1 VSGNFHSLVQGTK
14 VSSNC
19 ASEIWF
25 GRRIVLTEL
34 HIENLGVID
43 TLDLQLSEGLVAL
56 TGETGAGKTMIV
68 EAINLLVGGR
78 ADAGMVRPGAT
89 EARVEGRFVFGEEE
103 VILCR
108 TIPLDGR
115 SRAYVNGRLATV
127 SQLAEHG
134 LDLVDMHGQH
144 AHQSLLGAKAQR
156 EALDSYAKVDLEPL
170 RSARAAVTEIDA
182 ALATL
187 GGDDR
192 MRAREI
198 DLLRFQVNEIIEAAL
213 QGADEDELLSREEDV
228 LADAVNY
235 REALWKAV
243 ASLAEESGATDNLGT
258 AISALSHKEPFAGF
272 VTRLKALQSELEDVS
287 ADIRDEAESIEENPA
302 RLDAVRQRRQLL
314 VDLRRKYGDSL
325 VEVITFGEQSAVRLA
340 ELESFEARAA
350 TLDQE
355 RAAAVRKLEAA
366 QSVVG
371 KARRDGAG
379 PLAQQVQKHLRT
391 LAMAHAVIDVSVGQ
405 DPGDEVVFLLAANPG
420 SPVMPLTKVASG
432 GELARTMLALRLVL
446 SSGPNTLVFD
456 EVDAG
461 IGGEAAVAVAQA
473 LAQLGKR
480 HQVLV
485 VTHLP
490 QVAAAGHAHIQ
501 VSKSVR
507 SGKTFAQAA
516 TLGQEERIA
525 EIARMLSGGVAEATA
540 LEHARELLRD
550 SHKTAGTGSVTPK
563 RSRQ

>member
-1 VSGNFHSLVQGTK
+1 M
-14 VSSNC
+14 
-19 ASEIWF
+19 
-25 GRRIVLTEL
+25 LTEL

-78 ADAGMVRPGAT
+78 ADAGMIRPGAT

-127 SQLAEHG
+127 GQLAEHG

-156 EALDSYAKVDLEPL
+156 EALDAFAKVDLEPL
-170 RSARAAVTEIDA
+170 RNARAAVTEIDA

-198 DLLRFQVNEIIEAAL
+198 DLLRFQVNEILEAAL
-213 QGADEDELLSREEDV
+213 QGADEDEQLSREEDV

-235 REALWKAV
+235 RESLWKAV

-258 AISALSHKEPFAGF
+258 AIAALSHKEPFAGF
-272 VTRLKALQSELEDVS
+272 VTRLKALQGELEDVS
-287 ADIRDEAESIEENPA
+287 ADIRDEAESIEENPL

-325 VEVITFGEQSAVRLA
+325 VEVIKFGEESALRLA

-350 TLDQE
+350 SLDQE
-355 RAAAVRKLEAA
+355 RAVAVRKLEAA

-379 PLAQQVQKHLRT
+379 PLAQQVQKNLRT
-391 LAMAHAVIDVSVGQ
+391 LAMAHAVIDVSVGV

-516 TLGQEERIA
+516 TLSEEERVA

-550 SHKTAGTGSVTPK
+550 SHKTSRASQAAPK

>member
-1 VSGNFHSLVQGTK
+1 
-14 VSSNC
+14 
-19 ASEIWF
+19 
-25 GRRIVLTEL
+25 VLTEL

-78 ADAGMVRPGAT
+78 ADAGMIRPGST
-89 EARVEGRFVFGEEE
+89 EARVEGRFVFGDEE

-127 SQLAEHG
+127 GQLAEHG

-156 EALDSYAKVDLEPL
+156 EALDAYANVDLEPL
-170 RSARAAVTEIDA
+170 RNARAVVTEIDA

-213 QGADEDELLSREEDV
+213 QGADEDEQLSREEDV

-235 REALWKAV
+235 RESLWKAV
-243 ASLAEESGATDNLGT
+243 ASLSEESGATDNLGN
-258 AISALSHKEPFAGF
+258 AVSALSNKEPFAGF
-272 VTRLKALQSELEDVS
+272 VSRLKALQSELEDLS
-287 ADIRDEAESIEENPA
+287 ADIRDEADSIEENPS
-302 RLDAVRQRRQLL
+302 RLDEVRQRRQLL

-325 VEVITFGEQSAVRLA
+325 EEVIAFGDESAVRLA

-355 RAAAVRKLEAA
+355 RAVAVRKLEAA
-366 QSVVG
+366 QAVVG
-371 KARRDGAG
+371 KARRDGAA
-379 PLAQQVQKHLRT
+379 PLAQHVQKNLRT

-473 LAQLGKR
+473 LALLGKR

-507 SGKTFAQAA
+507 SGKTYAQAA
-516 TLGQEERIA
+516 TLGEEERVA

-550 SHKTAGTGSVTPK
+550 SHKSDANSQAAPK
-563 RSRQ
+563 RSRR

>member
-1 VSGNFHSLVQGTK
+1 M
-14 VSSNC
+14 
-19 ASEIWF
+19 
-25 GRRIVLTEL
+25 LTEL

-43 TLDLQLSEGLVAL
+43 TLDLQLSDGLVAL

-89 EARVEGRFVFGEEE
+89 EARVEGRFVLGDEE

-156 EALDSYAKVDLEPL
+156 DALDAYAKVDLEPL
-170 RSARAAVTEIDA
+170 RNARAVVTEIDA
-182 ALATL
+182 VLATL

-198 DLLRFQVNEIIEAAL
+198 DLLRFQVNEIIESAL
-213 QGADEDELLSREEDV
+213 QGADEDEQLSREEDV

-243 ASLAEESGATDNLGT
+243 ASLSEESGATDNLGN
-258 AISALSHKEPFAGF
+258 AVSALSNKEPFAGF
-272 VTRLKALQSELEDVS
+272 VSRLKALQSELEDLS
-287 ADIRDEAESIEENPA
+287 ADIRDEADSIEENPS
-302 RLDAVRQRRQLL
+302 RLDEVRSRRQLL

-325 VEVITFGEQSAVRLA
+325 EEVIAFGEESAARLA

-355 RAAAVRKLEAA
+355 RAVAVRKLEAA
-366 QSVVG
+366 QAVVG
-371 KARRDGAG
+371 KARRDGAE
-379 PLAQQVQKHLRT
+379 PLAQQVQKNLRT

-405 DPGDEVVFLLAANPG
+405 DPGDDVVFLLAANPG

-473 LAQLGKR
+473 LAALGVR

-490 QVAAAGHAHIQ
+490 QVAAAGHTHIQ

-507 SGKTFAQAA
+507 NGKTFAQAA
-516 TLGQEERIA
+516 TLSEDERIA

-550 SHKTAGTGSVTPK
+550 SHKSNTTNQASPK
-563 RSRQ
+563 RARR

>member
-1 VSGNFHSLVQGTK
+1 M
-14 VSSNC
+14 
-19 ASEIWF
+19 
-25 GRRIVLTEL
+25 LTEL

-78 ADAGMVRPGAT
+78 ADAGMIRPGAT
-89 EARVEGRFVFGEEE
+89 EARVEGRFVIGEEE

-127 SQLAEHG
+127 GQLAEHG

-156 EALDSYAKVDLEPL
+156 EALDAFAKVDLEPL
-170 RSARAAVTEIDA
+170 RNARAAVTEIDA

-198 DLLRFQVNEIIEAAL
+198 DLLRFQVNEILEAAL
-213 QGADEDELLSREEDV
+213 QGADEDEQLSREEDV

-235 REALWKAV
+235 RESLWKAV

-258 AISALSHKEPFAGF
+258 AIAALSHKEPFAGF
-272 VTRLKALQSELEDVS
+272 VTRLKALQGELEDVS
-287 ADIRDEAESIEENPA
+287 ADIRDEAESIEENPL

-325 VEVITFGEQSAVRLA
+325 VEVIKFGEESALRLA

-350 TLDQE
+350 SLDQE
-355 RAAAVRKLEAA
+355 RAVAVRKLEAA

-379 PLAQQVQKHLRT
+379 PLAQQVQKNLRT
-391 LAMAHAVIDVSVGQ
+391 LAMAHAVIDVSVGA

-516 TLGQEERIA
+516 TLSEEERVT

-550 SHKTAGTGSVTPK
+550 SHKTGRASQAAPK

>member
-1 VSGNFHSLVQGTK
+1 M
-14 VSSNC
+14 
-19 ASEIWF
+19 
-25 GRRIVLTEL
+25 LTEL

-78 ADAGMVRPGAT
+78 ADAGMVRPGAS

-127 SQLAEHG
+127 GQLAEHG

-170 RSARAAVTEIDA
+170 RNARAAVTEIDA

-198 DLLRFQVNEIIEAAL
+198 DLLRFQVTEIIEAAL

-272 VTRLKALQSELEDVS
+272 VTRLKALQGELEDVS

-302 RLDAVRQRRQLL
+302 RLDVVRQRRQLL

-325 VEVITFGEQSAVRLA
+325 VEVIKFGEESAVRLA

-355 RAAAVRKLEAA
+355 RALAVRKLEAA

-516 TLGQEERIA
+516 TLDQEERIA

-550 SHKTAGTGSVTPK
+550 SHKTAGAGQVAPK

>member
-1 VSGNFHSLVQGTK
+1 M
-14 VSSNC
+14 
-19 ASEIWF
+19 
-25 GRRIVLTEL
+25 LTEL

-127 SQLAEHG
+127 GQLAEHG

-156 EALDSYAKVDLEPL
+156 DALDSYAKVDLEPL

-366 QSVVG
+366 QSVVS

-516 TLGQEERIA
+516 TLSQEERIA

>member
-1 VSGNFHSLVQGTK
+1 M
-14 VSSNC
+14 
-19 ASEIWF
+19 
-25 GRRIVLTEL
+25 LTEL

-89 EARVEGRFVFGEEE
+89 EARVEGRFVFGDEE

-127 SQLAEHG
+127 GQLAEHG

-156 EALDSYAKVDLEPL
+156 EALDAYAKVDLEPL
-170 RSARAAVTEIDA
+170 RNARAVVTEIDA

-213 QGADEDELLSREEDV
+213 QGADEDEQLSREEDV

-243 ASLAEESGATDNLGT
+243 AALSEESGATDNLGN
-258 AISALSHKEPFAGF
+258 AVSALSNKEPFAGF
-272 VTRLKALQSELEDVS
+272 VSRMKALQSELEDIS
-287 ADIRDEAESIEENPA
+287 ADIRDEADSIEENPS
-302 RLDAVRQRRQLL
+302 RLDEVRQRRQLL

-325 VEVITFGEQSAVRLA
+325 EEVIAFGEESAVRLA

-355 RAAAVRKLEAA
+355 RAVAVRKLEAA
-366 QSVVG
+366 QAVVG
-371 KARRDGAG
+371 KARRDGAA
-379 PLAQQVQKHLRT
+379 PLAQQVQKNLRT

-405 DPGDEVVFLLAANPG
+405 DPGDDVVFLLAANPG

-473 LAQLGKR
+473 LALLGKR

-507 SGKTFAQAA
+507 SGKTYAQAA
-516 TLGQEERIA
+516 TLGEEERIA

-550 SHKTAGTGSVTPK
+550 SHKSDANSQASTK
-563 RSRQ
+563 RSRR

>member
-1 VSGNFHSLVQGTK
+1 
-14 VSSNC
+14 
-19 ASEIWF
+19 
-25 GRRIVLTEL
+25 VLTEL

-127 SQLAEHG
+127 GQLAEHG

-156 EALDSYAKVDLEPL
+156 DALDSYAKVDLEPL

-516 TLGQEERIA
+516 TLSQEERIA

>member
-1 VSGNFHSLVQGTK
+1 
-14 VSSNC
+14 
-19 ASEIWF
+19 
-25 GRRIVLTEL
+25 VLTEL

-127 SQLAEHG
+127 GQLAEHG

-198 DLLRFQVNEIIEAAL
+198 DLLRFQANEIIEAAL
-213 QGADEDELLSREEDV
+213 QGVDEDELLSREEDV

-272 VTRLKALQSELEDVS
+272 VTRLKALQGELEDVS

-325 VEVITFGEQSAVRLA
+325 VEVIKFGEESAERLA

-355 RAAAVRKLEAA
+355 REVAVRKLEAA

-371 KARRDGAG
+371 KVRRDGAG

-525 EIARMLSGGVAEATA
+525 EIARMLSGGVAEVTA

-550 SHKTAGTGSVTPK
+550 SHKTAGAGQVAPK

>member
-1 VSGNFHSLVQGTK
+1 M
-14 VSSNC
+14 
-19 ASEIWF
+19 
-25 GRRIVLTEL
+25 LTEL

-43 TLDLQLSEGLVAL
+43 TLDLQLSDGLVAL

-89 EARVEGRFVFGEEE
+89 EARVEGRFVLGDEE

-156 EALDSYAKVDLEPL
+156 DALDAYAKVDLEPL
-170 RSARAAVTEIDA
+170 RNARAVVTEIDA
-182 ALATL
+182 VLATL

-198 DLLRFQVNEIIEAAL
+198 DLLRFQVNEIIESAL
-213 QGADEDELLSREEDV
+213 QGADEDEQLSREEDV

-243 ASLAEESGATDNLGT
+243 ASLSEESGATDNLGN
-258 AISALSHKEPFAGF
+258 AVSALSNKEPFAGF
-272 VTRLKALQSELEDVS
+272 VSRLKALQSELEDLS
-287 ADIRDEAESIEENPA
+287 ADIRDEADSIEENPS
-302 RLDAVRQRRQLL
+302 RLDEVRSRRQLL

-325 VEVITFGEQSAVRLA
+325 EEVIAFGEESAARLA

-355 RAAAVRKLEAA
+355 RAIAVRKLEAA
-366 QSVVG
+366 QAVVG
-371 KARRDGAG
+371 KARRDGAA
-379 PLAQQVQKHLRT
+379 PLAQQVQKNLRT

-405 DPGDEVVFLLAANPG
+405 DPGDDVVFLLAANPG

-473 LAQLGKR
+473 LALLGMR

-490 QVAAAGHAHIQ
+490 QVAAAGHTHIQ

-507 SGKTFAQAA
+507 NGKTFAQAA
-516 TLGQEERIA
+516 TLSEDERIA

-550 SHKTAGTGSVTPK
+550 SHKSNTTNQASTK
-563 RSRQ
+563 RARR

>member
-1 VSGNFHSLVQGTK
+1 
-14 VSSNC
+14 
-19 ASEIWF
+19 
-25 GRRIVLTEL
+25 VLTEL

-78 ADAGMVRPGAT
+78 ADAGMVRPGST
-89 EARVEGRFVFGEEE
+89 EARVEGRFVFGDEE

-127 SQLAEHG
+127 GQLAEHG

-156 EALDSYAKVDLEPL
+156 EALDAYAKVDLEPL
-170 RSARAAVTEIDA
+170 RNARAVVTEIDA

-198 DLLRFQVNEIIEAAL
+198 DLLRFQVTEIIEAAL
-213 QGADEDELLSREEDV
+213 QGADEDEQLSREEDV

-243 ASLAEESGATDNLGT
+243 ASLSEESGATDNLGN
-258 AISALSHKEPFAGF
+258 AVFALSNKEPFAGF
-272 VTRLKALQSELEDVS
+272 VSRLKALQSELEDIS
-287 ADIRDEAESIEENPA
+287 ADIRDEAESIEENPS

-325 VEVITFGEQSAVRLA
+325 EEVIAFGEESAVRLA

-355 RAAAVRKLEAA
+355 RAVAVRKLEAA
-366 QSVVG
+366 QAVVG
-371 KARRDGAG
+371 KARRDGAA
-379 PLAQQVQKHLRT
+379 PLAQQVQKNLRT
-391 LAMAHAVIDVSVGQ
+391 LAMAHAVIDVSVGV
-405 DPGDEVVFLLAANPG
+405 DPGDDVVFLLAANPG

-473 LAQLGKR
+473 LALLGKR

-507 SGKTFAQAA
+507 NGKTYAQAA
-516 TLGQEERIA
+516 TLGEEERIA

-550 SHKTAGTGSVTPK
+550 SHKSDPKSQASPK
-563 RSRQ
+563 RSRR

>member
-1 VSGNFHSLVQGTK
+1 M
-14 VSSNC
+14 
-19 ASEIWF
+19 
-25 GRRIVLTEL
+25 LTEL

-127 SQLAEHG
+127 GQLAEHG

-156 EALDSYAKVDLEPL
+156 DALDSYAKVDLEPL

-355 RAAAVRKLEAA
+355 RAVAVRKLEAA

-371 KARRDGAG
+371 KARRVGAG

-516 TLGQEERIA
+516 TLSQEERIA

>member
-1 VSGNFHSLVQGTK
+1 
-14 VSSNC
+14 
-19 ASEIWF
+19 
-25 GRRIVLTEL
+25 VLTEL

-78 ADAGMVRPGAT
+78 ADAGMIRPGAT

-127 SQLAEHG
+127 GQLAEHG

-156 EALDSYAKVDLEPL
+156 EALDAFAKVDLEPL
-170 RSARAAVTEIDA
+170 RKARATVTEIDA

-198 DLLRFQVNEIIEAAL
+198 DLLRFQVNEILEAAL
-213 QGADEDELLSREEDV
+213 QGADEDEQLSREEDV

-235 REALWKAV
+235 RESLWKAV
-243 ASLAEESGATDNLGT
+243 ASLAEETGATDNLGT
-258 AISALSHKEPFAGF
+258 AIAALSHKEPFAGF
-272 VTRLKALQSELEDVS
+272 VTRLKALQGELEDVS
-287 ADIRDEAESIEENPA
+287 ADIRDEAESIEENPS

-325 VEVITFGEQSAVRLA
+325 VEVIKFGEESALRLA

-350 TLDQE
+350 SLDQE
-355 RAAAVRKLEAA
+355 RAVAVRKLEAA

-379 PLAQQVQKHLRT
+379 PLAQQVQKNLRT
-391 LAMAHAVIDVSVGQ
+391 LAMAHAVIDVSVGT

-516 TLGQEERIA
+516 TLSEEERVA

-550 SHKTAGTGSVTPK
+550 SHKTGRASQAAPK

>member
-1 VSGNFHSLVQGTK
+1 
-14 VSSNC
+14 
-19 ASEIWF
+19 
-25 GRRIVLTEL
+25 VLTEL

-43 TLDLQLSEGLVAL
+43 TLDLQLSDGLVAL

-78 ADAGMVRPGAT
+78 ADAGMVRPGAS

-127 SQLAEHG
+127 GQLAEHG

-170 RSARAAVTEIDA
+170 RNARAAVTEIDA

-198 DLLRFQVNEIIEAAL
+198 DLLRFQVTEIIEAAL

-272 VTRLKALQSELEDVS
+272 VTRLKALQGELEDVS

-325 VEVITFGEQSAVRLA
+325 VEVIKFGEESAVRLA

-355 RAAAVRKLEAA
+355 RALAVRKLEAA

-432 GELARTMLALRLVL
+432 GELARTVLELRLVL

-473 LAQLGKR
+473 LSQLGKR

-516 TLGQEERIA
+516 TLDLEERIA

-550 SHKTAGTGSVTPK
+550 SHKTAGAGQVAPK

>member
-1 VSGNFHSLVQGTK
+1 M
-14 VSSNC
+14 
-19 ASEIWF
+19 
-25 GRRIVLTEL
+25 LTEL

-43 TLDLQLSEGLVAL
+43 TLDLQLSNGLVAL

-89 EARVEGRFVFGEEE
+89 EARVEGRFVFGDEE

-127 SQLAEHG
+127 GQLAEHG

-156 EALDSYAKVDLEPL
+156 EALDAYAKVDLEPL
-170 RSARAAVTEIDA
+170 RNARAAVTEIDA

-213 QGADEDELLSREEDV
+213 QGADEDEQLSREEDV

-243 ASLAEESGATDNLGT
+243 ASLSEESGATDNLGS
-258 AISALSHKEPFAGF
+258 AVSALSNKEPFAGF
-272 VTRLKALQSELEDVS
+272 VSRLKALQSELEDIS
-287 ADIRDEAESIEENPA
+287 ADIRDEADSIEENPS
-302 RLDAVRQRRQLL
+302 RLDEVRQRRQLL

-325 VEVITFGEQSAVRLA
+325 QEVIAYGDESAARLA

-355 RAAAVRKLEAA
+355 RVAAVRKLEAA
-366 QSVVG
+366 QAVVG
-371 KARRDGAG
+371 KARRDGAA
-379 PLAQQVQKHLRT
+379 PLAQEVQKNLRT
-391 LAMAHAVIDVSVGQ
+391 LAMVHAVIDVSVGQ
-405 DPGDEVVFLLAANPG
+405 DPGDDVVFLLAANPG

-446 SSGPNTLVFD
+446 STGPNTLVFD

-473 LAQLGKR
+473 LALLGKR

-490 QVAAAGHAHIQ
+490 QVAAASHAHIQ

-507 SGKTFAQAA
+507 NGKTYAQAA
-516 TLGQEERIA
+516 MLGEEERVA

-550 SHKTAGTGSVTPK
+550 SHKSDASSQTAPK
-563 RSRQ
+563 RSRR

>member
-1 VSGNFHSLVQGTK
+1 M
-14 VSSNC
+14 
-19 ASEIWF
+19 
-25 GRRIVLTEL
+25 LTEL
-34 HIENLGVID
+34 HIENLGVIE
-43 TLDLQLSEGLVAL
+43 TLDIQLGHGLMTL

-78 ADAGMVRPGAT
+78 ADAGMVRPGAN
-89 EARVEGRFVFGEEE
+89 EARVEGRFVVGDDE

-127 SQLAEHG
+127 AQLAEYG
-134 LDLVDMHGQH
+134 SDLVDMHGQH

-156 EALDSYAKVDLEPL
+156 EALDVYAGVDLEPL
-170 RSARAAVTEIDA
+170 RAARAAVTEIDA

-198 DLLRFQVNEIIEAAL
+198 DLLRFQVNEIRDAAID
-213 QGADEDELLSREEDV
+213 GPGEDEDLSREEDV

-235 REALWKAV
+235 REALWRAI
-243 ASLAEESGATDNLGT
+243 AGLAEESGASDSLGT
-258 AISALSHKEPFAGF
+258 AISALQNKEPFAEF
-272 VTRLKALQSELEDVS
+272 VIRMKALQGELDDLS
-287 ADIRDEAESIEENPA
+287 ADIRDAAESIEENPA
-302 RLDAVRQRRQLL
+302 RLDEVRQRRQLL

-325 VEVITFGEQSAVRLA
+325 VDVIAFGNESAIRLA

-350 TLDQE
+350 TLDAD
-355 RAAAVRKLEAA
+355 RLAAVRALEKA
-366 QSVVG
+366 QAVVG
-371 KARRDGAG
+371 KARRDGSA
-379 PLAQQVQKHLRT
+379 PLAEKVQKNLRT
-391 LAMAHAVIDVSVGQ
+391 LAMAHAVIEVLVGQ
-405 DPGDEVVFLLAANPG
+405 DPGDDVVFLLAANPG
-420 SPVMPLTKVASG
+420 SPVLPLTKVASG

-446 SSGPNTLVFD
+446 SSGPETLVFD

-473 LAQLGKR
+473 LAELGKR

-490 QVAAAGHAHIQ
+490 QVAAVAQNHIQ

-507 SGKTFAQAA
+507 EGKTFAQASV
-516 TLGQEERIA
+516 LGDNERVS

-550 SHKTAGTGSVTPK
+550 SQKPVPSKAVADK
-563 RSRQ
+563 RSRR

>member
-1 VSGNFHSLVQGTK
+1 M
-14 VSSNC
+14 
-19 ASEIWF
+19 
-25 GRRIVLTEL
+25 LTEL

-127 SQLAEHG
+127 GQLAEHG

-156 EALDSYAKVDLEPL
+156 DALDSYAKVDLEPL

-355 RAAAVRKLEAA
+355 RAVAVRKLEAA

-516 TLGQEERIA
+516 TLSQEERIA

>member
-1 VSGNFHSLVQGTK
+1 
-14 VSSNC
+14 
-19 ASEIWF
+19 
-25 GRRIVLTEL
+25 VLTEL

-43 TLDLQLSEGLVAL
+43 TLDLQLSAGLVAL

-89 EARVEGRFVFGEEE
+89 EARVEGRFVFGDEE

-127 SQLAEHG
+127 GQLAEHG

-156 EALDSYAKVDLEPL
+156 EALDAYAKVDLEPL
-170 RSARAAVTEIDA
+170 RNARAVVTEIDA

-213 QGADEDELLSREEDV
+213 QGADEDEQLSREEDV

-243 ASLAEESGATDNLGT
+243 ASLSEESGATDHVGN
-258 AISALSHKEPFAGF
+258 AVSALSNKEPFTGF
-272 VTRLKALQSELEDVS
+272 VSRLKALQSELEDLS
-287 ADIRDEAESIEENPA
+287 ADIRDEADSIEENPS
-302 RLDAVRQRRQLL
+302 RLDEVRQRRQLL

-325 VEVITFGEQSAVRLA
+325 EEVIAFGEESAVRLA

-355 RAAAVRKLEAA
+355 RAVAVRKLEAA
-366 QSVVG
+366 QAVVG
-371 KARRDGAG
+371 KARRDGAA
-379 PLAQQVQKHLRT
+379 PLAQQVQKNLRT

-405 DPGDEVVFLLAANPG
+405 DPGDDVVFLLAANPG

-473 LAQLGKR
+473 LALLGKR

-507 SGKTFAQAA
+507 SGKTYAQAS
-516 TLGQEERIA
+516 TLGEEERIA

-550 SHKTAGTGSVTPK
+550 SHKSDANSQAAPK
-563 RSRQ
+563 RSRR

>member
-1 VSGNFHSLVQGTK
+1 M
-14 VSSNC
+14 
-19 ASEIWF
+19 
-25 GRRIVLTEL
+25 LTEL

-78 ADAGMVRPGAT
+78 ADAGMVRPGAS

-127 SQLAEHG
+127 GQLAEHG

-170 RSARAAVTEIDA
+170 RNARAAVTEIDA

-198 DLLRFQVNEIIEAAL
+198 DLLRFQVTEIIEAAL

-272 VTRLKALQSELEDVS
+272 VTRLKALQGELEDVS

-325 VEVITFGEQSAVRLA
+325 VEVIKFSEESAVRLA

-355 RAAAVRKLEAA
+355 RALAVRKLEAA

-516 TLGQEERIA
+516 TLDQEERIA

-550 SHKTAGTGSVTPK
+550 SHKTAGAGQVAPK

>member
-1 VSGNFHSLVQGTK
+1 
-14 VSSNC
+14 
-19 ASEIWF
+19 
-25 GRRIVLTEL
+25 VLTEL

-89 EARVEGRFVFGEEE
+89 EARVEGRFVFGDEE

-127 SQLAEHG
+127 GQLAEHG

-156 EALDSYAKVDLEPL
+156 EALDAYAKVDLEPL
-170 RSARAAVTEIDA
+170 RNARAVVTEIDA

-213 QGADEDELLSREEDV
+213 QGADEDEQLSREEDV

-235 REALWKAV
+235 REALWRAV
-243 ASLAEESGATDNLGT
+243 AALSEESGATDKLGN
-258 AISALSHKEPFAGF
+258 AVSALSNKEPFAGF
-272 VTRLKALQSELEDVS
+272 VSRLKALQSELEDLS
-287 ADIRDEAESIEENPA
+287 ADIRDEADSIEENPS
-302 RLDAVRQRRQLL
+302 RLDEVRQRRQLL

-325 VEVITFGEQSAVRLA
+325 EEVIAFGDESAVRLA

-355 RAAAVRKLEAA
+355 RAVAVRKLEAA
-366 QSVVG
+366 QAVVG
-371 KARRDGAG
+371 KARRDGAA
-379 PLAQQVQKHLRT
+379 PLAQQVQKNLRT
-391 LAMAHAVIDVSVGQ
+391 LAMVHAVIDVSVGQ
-405 DPGDEVVFLLAANPG
+405 DPGDDVVFLLAANPG

-473 LAQLGKR
+473 LALLGKR

-507 SGKTFAQAA
+507 NGKTYAQAA
-516 TLGQEERIA
+516 TLGEEERIA

-550 SHKTAGTGSVTPK
+550 SHKSDASSQASPK
-563 RSRQ
+563 RSRR

>member
-1 VSGNFHSLVQGTK
+1 M
-14 VSSNC
+14 
-19 ASEIWF
+19 
-25 GRRIVLTEL
+25 LTEL

-89 EARVEGRFVFGEEE
+89 EARVEGRFVFGDEE

-127 SQLAEHG
+127 GQLAEHG

-170 RSARAAVTEIDA
+170 RNARAVVTEIDA

-198 DLLRFQVNEIIEAAL
+198 DLLRFQVNEIIEAGL
-213 QGADEDELLSREEDV
+213 QGADEDEQLSREEDV

-243 ASLAEESGATDNLGT
+243 ASLAEESGASDNLGN
-258 AISALSHKEPFAGF
+258 AVSALSNKEPFAGF
-272 VTRLKALQSELEDVS
+272 VSRLKALQSELEDLS
-287 ADIRDEAESIEENPA
+287 ADIRDEADSIEENPS
-302 RLDAVRQRRQLL
+302 RLDEVRQRRQLL

-325 VEVITFGEQSAVRLA
+325 QEVIAFGDESAVRLA
-340 ELESFEARAA
+340 ELESFEVRAA

-355 RAAAVRKLEAA
+355 RAVAVRKLEAA
-366 QSVVG
+366 QAVVG
-371 KARRDGAG
+371 KARREGAA
-379 PLAQQVQKHLRT
+379 PLAQQVQKNLRT
-391 LAMAHAVIDVSVGQ
+391 LAMARAVIDVSVGQ
-405 DPGDEVVFLLAANPG
+405 DPGDDVVFLLAANPG

-473 LAQLGKR
+473 LALLGKR

-507 SGKTFAQAA
+507 SGKTYAQAA
-516 TLGQEERIA
+516 TLGEEERIA

-550 SHKTAGTGSVTPK
+550 SHKSDANSQASSK
-563 RSRQ
+563 RSRR

>member
-1 VSGNFHSLVQGTK
+1 M
-14 VSSNC
+14 
-19 ASEIWF
+19 
-25 GRRIVLTEL
+25 LTEL

-43 TLDLQLSEGLVAL
+43 TLDLQLSDGLVAL

-89 EARVEGRFVFGEEE
+89 EARVEGRFVLGDEE

-156 EALDSYAKVDLEPL
+156 DALDAYAKVDLEPL
-170 RSARAAVTEIDA
+170 RNARAVVTEIDA
-182 ALATL
+182 VLATL

-198 DLLRFQVNEIIEAAL
+198 DLLRFQVNEIIESAL
-213 QGADEDELLSREEDV
+213 QGADEDEQLSREEDV

-243 ASLAEESGATDNLGT
+243 ASLSEESGATDNLGN
-258 AISALSHKEPFAGF
+258 AVSALSNKEPFAGF
-272 VTRLKALQSELEDVS
+272 VSRLKALQSELEDLS
-287 ADIRDEAESIEENPA
+287 ADIRDEADSIEENPS
-302 RLDAVRQRRQLL
+302 RLDEVRSRRQLL

-325 VEVITFGEQSAVRLA
+325 EEVIAFGEESAARLA

-355 RAAAVRKLEAA
+355 RAVAVRELEAA
-366 QSVVG
+366 QAVVG
-371 KARRDGAG
+371 KARRDGAA
-379 PLAQQVQKHLRT
+379 PLAQQVQKNLRT

-405 DPGDEVVFLLAANPG
+405 DPGDDVVFLLAANPG

-473 LAQLGKR
+473 LAALGVR

-490 QVAAAGHAHIQ
+490 QVAAAGHTHIQ

-507 SGKTFAQAA
+507 NGKTFAQAT
-516 TLGQEERIA
+516 TLSEDERIA

-550 SHKTAGTGSVTPK
+550 SHKSNTTNQASPK
-563 RSRQ
+563 RARR

>member
-1 VSGNFHSLVQGTK
+1 M
-14 VSSNC
+14 
-19 ASEIWF
+19 
-25 GRRIVLTEL
+25 LTEL

-78 ADAGMVRPGAT
+78 ADAGMVRPGAS

-127 SQLAEHG
+127 GQLAEHG

-170 RSARAAVTEIDA
+170 RNARAAVTEIDA

-198 DLLRFQVNEIIEAAL
+198 DLLRFQVTEIIEAAL

-272 VTRLKALQSELEDVS
+272 VTRLKALQGELEDVS

-325 VEVITFGEQSAVRLA
+325 VEVIKFGEESAVRLA

-355 RAAAVRKLEAA
+355 RALAVRKLEAA

-516 TLGQEERIA
+516 TLDQEERVA

-550 SHKTAGTGSVTPK
+550 SHKTAGAGQVAPK

>member
-1 VSGNFHSLVQGTK
+1 M
-14 VSSNC
+14 
-19 ASEIWF
+19 
-25 GRRIVLTEL
+25 LTEL

-89 EARVEGRFVFGEEE
+89 EARVEGRFVFGDEE

-127 SQLAEHG
+127 GQLAEHG

-156 EALDSYAKVDLEPL
+156 EALDAYAKVDLEPL
-170 RSARAAVTEIDA
+170 RNARAVVTEIDA

-213 QGADEDELLSREEDV
+213 QGADEDEQLSREEDV

-243 ASLAEESGATDNLGT
+243 ASLSEESGATDNLGN
-258 AISALSHKEPFAGF
+258 AVSALSNKEPFAGF
-272 VTRLKALQSELEDVS
+272 VSRLKALQSELEDLS
-287 ADIRDEAESIEENPA
+287 ADIRDEADSIEENPS
-302 RLDAVRQRRQLL
+302 RLDEVRQRRQLL

-325 VEVITFGEQSAVRLA
+325 EEVIGFGEESAVRLA

-355 RAAAVRKLEAA
+355 RAVAVRKLEAA
-366 QSVVG
+366 QAVVG
-371 KARRDGAG
+371 KARREGAA
-379 PLAQQVQKHLRT
+379 PLAQQVQKNLRT

-405 DPGDEVVFLLAANPG
+405 DPGDDVVFLLAANPG

-473 LAQLGKR
+473 LALLGKR

-507 SGKTFAQAA
+507 DGKTYAQAA
-516 TLGQEERIA
+516 TLGEEERIA

-550 SHKTAGTGSVTPK
+550 SHKSDANSQASPK
-563 RSRQ
+563 RSRR

>member
-1 VSGNFHSLVQGTK
+1 
-14 VSSNC
+14 
-19 ASEIWF
+19 
-25 GRRIVLTEL
+25 VLTEL

-78 ADAGMVRPGAT
+78 ADAGMVRPGST
-89 EARVEGRFVFGEEE
+89 EARVEGRFVFGDEE

-127 SQLAEHG
+127 GQLAEHG

-156 EALDSYAKVDLEPL
+156 EALDAYAKVDLEPL
-170 RSARAAVTEIDA
+170 RNARAVVTEIDA

-213 QGADEDELLSREEDV
+213 QGADEDEQLSRDEDV

-235 REALWKAV
+235 RESLWKAV
-243 ASLAEESGATDNLGT
+243 ASLSEESGATDNLGN
-258 AISALSHKEPFAGF
+258 AVSALSNKEPFAGF
-272 VTRLKALQSELEDVS
+272 VSRLKALQSELEDLS
-287 ADIRDEAESIEENPA
+287 ADIRDEADSIEENPS
-302 RLDAVRQRRQLL
+302 RLDEVRQRRQLL

-325 VEVITFGEQSAVRLA
+325 EEVIAFGEESAVRLA

-355 RAAAVRKLEAA
+355 RAVAVRKLEAA
-366 QSVVG
+366 QAVVG
-371 KARRDGAG
+371 KARRDGAA
-379 PLAQQVQKHLRT
+379 PLAQHVQKNLRT

-473 LAQLGKR
+473 LALLGKR

-507 SGKTFAQAA
+507 SGKTYAQAA
-516 TLGQEERIA
+516 TLGEEERVA

-550 SHKTAGTGSVTPK
+550 SHKSDANSQAAPK
-563 RSRQ
+563 RSRR

>member
-1 VSGNFHSLVQGTK
+1 
-14 VSSNC
+14 
-19 ASEIWF
+19 
-25 GRRIVLTEL
+25 VLTEL

-89 EARVEGRFVFGEEE
+89 EARVEGRFVFGDEE

-127 SQLAEHG
+127 GQLAEHG

-156 EALDSYAKVDLEPL
+156 EALDAYAKVDLEPL
-170 RSARAAVTEIDA
+170 RNARAVVTEIDA

-213 QGADEDELLSREEDV
+213 QGADEDEQLSREEDV

-243 ASLAEESGATDNLGT
+243 AALSEESGATDNLGN
-258 AISALSHKEPFAGF
+258 AVSALSNKEPFAGF
-272 VTRLKALQSELEDVS
+272 VSRMKALQSELEDIS
-287 ADIRDEAESIEENPA
+287 ADIRDEADSIEENPS
-302 RLDAVRQRRQLL
+302 RLDDVRQRRQLL

-325 VEVITFGEQSAVRLA
+325 EEVIAFGEESAVRLA

-355 RAAAVRKLEAA
+355 RAVAVRKLEAA
-366 QSVVG
+366 QAVVG
-371 KARRDGAG
+371 KARRDGAA
-379 PLAQQVQKHLRT
+379 PLAQQVQKNLRT

-405 DPGDEVVFLLAANPG
+405 DPGDDVVFLLAANPG

-473 LAQLGKR
+473 LALLGKR
-480 HQVLV
+480 NQVLV

-490 QVAAAGHAHIQ
+490 QVAAAGHAQIQ

-507 SGKTFAQAA
+507 NGKTYAQAA
-516 TLGQEERIA
+516 TLGEEERIA

-550 SHKTAGTGSVTPK
+550 SHKSDANSQASSK
-563 RSRQ
+563 RSRR